1 MGRQSKATISRLS
14 NLQKS
19 KNTHIPTFNDV
30 FDEEDTNSYD
40 EDFPDLMSTIY
51 SLSYQS
57 SYTNRAARFI
67 SAYGQGL
74 SSPEAAWANQK
85 YHSHRT
91 LPLDMAEKKIIK
103 RSTTRSTSVYDF
115 FKNLLKPFLWP
126 NTQLFFFFFSSPYFA
141 ALGAYISDYI
151 RWPVPDGLC
160 LMFLVPST

>member
-30 FDEEDTNSYD
+30 LVEEDTNSD
-40 EDFPDLMSTIY
+40 GGLSRPRHARCSNLTVRVLFLMSTIN

-57 SYTNRAARFI
+57 SYANQAARFI

-74 SSPEAAWANQK
+74 SGPEAAWANRK

-91 LPLDMAEKKIIK
+91 LPLDMAEKLKK
-103 RSTTRSTSVYDF
+103 EYDE
-115 FKNLLKPFLWP
+115 KY
-126 NTQLFFFFFSSPYFA
+126 S
-141 ALGAYISDYI
+141 G
-151 RWPVPDGLC
+151 V
-160 LMFLVPST
+160 